1 MNTFSQNSS
10 LLINPFSI
18 NIAPIECLLL
28 VNFEND
34 PDSLYIGFEPQKF
47 NDNIHGKGYLVIA
60 WRKDGK
66 VDVYHEKNLSL
77 DSSTYD
83 IAGNGL
89 ANMLERDFISPKL
102 EINETG
108 VNAYFKFTDI
118 HNREVIISIS
128 ESNTKER
135 KPFGLLAPM
144 GDAVENP
151 SSMPLVML
159 QDFYFVRRKGSEI
172 LLKIDGKEHKT
183 DNLPLPI
190 DRSKM
195 TFIRYSPKPLIATL
209 NHAYSGKMTML
220 KIEENQNVLNYDNY
234 EIDLIWDNGKSY
246 IKSITKHNEV
256 HPVKISFDKA
266 FPNLACFDNNTEHSG
281 EFKIESHPSIGKVK
295 GVYHIETYNNEII
308 IKLVPSKGWI
318 PQKSKFSLGLLYRIA
333 KVFKKWPSTYEWTA
347 KVQENQ
353 SKFKMES
360 KWKRIYVNLKNN

>member
-1 MNTFSQNSS
+1 MNTISQNSS
-10 LLINPFSI
+10 LLINPFNI
-18 NIAPIECLLL
+18 NIAPMECLML

-34 PDSLYIGFEPQKF
+34 PDSLYIGFEPQIF
-47 NDNIHGKGYLVIA
+47 NDNIHGKGYLIVA

-66 VDVYHEKNLSL
+66 VDVYHEKSLSL

-83 IAGNGL
+83 IAGKGL
-89 ANMLERDFISPKL
+89 ANMLERDFINPKL

-144 GDAVENP
+144 GDAVEHP
-151 SSMPLVML
+151 TSMPLVML
-159 QDFYFVRRKGSEI
+159 QDFYFVRRKDSEI

-190 DRSKM
+190 DCSKM

-209 NHAYSGKMTML
+209 NHAYSGKMTTHNL
-220 KIEENQNVLNYDNY
+220 EENQNILNYDNY
-234 EIDLIWDNGKSY
+234 EIDLIWDKGKAY
-246 IKSITKHNEV
+246 IKSIIKHNEV
-256 HPVKISFDKA
+256 HPVKICFDKA
-266 FPNLACFDNNTEHSG
+266 FPNLAYFDNNTEYAG
-281 EFKIESHPSIGKVK
+281 EFTIESHPSIGKIK
-295 GVYHIETYNNEII
+295 GVYHIESNDNEIA

-318 PQKSKFSLGLLYRIA
+318 PQKSKLSLRLLYRVA
-333 KVFKKWPSTYEWTA
+333 KVFKNWTRTYEWTA
-347 KVQENQ
+347 KISENENE
-353 SKFKMES
+353 FFMES
-360 KWKRIYVNLKNN
+360 KWERIR